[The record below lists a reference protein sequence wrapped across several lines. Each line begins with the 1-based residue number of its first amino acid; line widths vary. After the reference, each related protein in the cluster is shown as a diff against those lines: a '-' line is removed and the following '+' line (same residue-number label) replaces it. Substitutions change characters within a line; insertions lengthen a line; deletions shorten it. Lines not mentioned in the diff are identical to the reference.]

1 MKCKD
6 KSNETFILEYMMIF
20 VALKQ
25 VCVCNITKLT
35 HYFRAL
41 ISTCINGRNKF
52 NYYKIELISLNLA
65 ATMYM
70 TPM

>member
-1 MKCKD
+1 MIKCED
-6 KSNETFILEYMMIF
+6 KSNEIFIVEYIIIL
-20 VALKQ
+20 VAVKQ
-25 VCVCNITKLT
+25 VCVCYITKLT

-41 ISTCINGRNKF
+41 ISINGRNKF
-52 NYYKIELISLNLA
+52 NYYVIELILLNLA

>member
-1 MKCKD
+1 MIKCED
-6 KSNETFILEYMMIF
+6 KSNETFILEYMMRLL
-20 VALKQ
+20 VVKQ

-41 ISTCINGRNKF
+41 ISINGRYKF
-52 NYYKIELISLNLA
+52 NCYIIELILLNLA

-70 TPM
+70 TQM

>member
-1 MKCKD
+1 MQCED
-6 KSNETFILEYMMIF
+6 KSNETFILEYIIIL
-20 VALKQ
+20 VAVKQ
-25 VCVCNITKLT
+25 VCLCYITKLT

-41 ISTCINGRNKF
+41 ISINGRNKF
-52 NYYKIELISLNLA
+52 NYCIIELILLNLA

>member
-6 KSNETFILEYMMIF
+6 KSNETFILEYMMIL

-41 ISTCINGRNKF
+41 ISINGRNKF
-52 NYYKIELISLNLA
+52 NYYIIELISLNLA

-70 TPM
+70 IPM